1 MFRNYFKLAWRNLL
15 KRKATSLINILGLTL
30 GFACAVL
37 IYLFVSFHLSY
48 DDFHEN
54 DDRIYRFVTDEVTD
68 DIEYEIAVPPGFA
81 HTIRNDF
88 AFTEKVGR
96 YVNRPEEL
104 ITIKEGGKVLKFKED
119 MAFAE
124 KEFFEI
130 FNFPLQRG
138 NIEDFKQAN
147 TALITPEM
155 AKKLF
160 GNEDPLGKE
169 LTIDSKETFR
179 IVGLLK
185 PIPKNTFLD
194 KQLFAS
200 FASLKPYS
208 EFAASDGYNGITSS
222 LQTYGLL
229 LPGQDPSAIEKQLE
243 PLPAKYRPHQKNKHH
258 YRLQLLKDKHLDG
271 RYAGG
276 ISANVLWIVSLIG
289 FFVLLIAC
297 INFINIA
304 TAQSAFRFKEVGVRK
319 VLGGQKK
326 ELLLQFLTEMILLT
340 TISLILGLAIAF
352 LALPFFNELVDL
364 QLSFSS
370 LFKVKSVVLA
380 LVALLL
386 VSLLAGLYPGIVLG
400 RVKPIMALKNRLSPK
415 DTGGVL
421 TRKILVTTQFA
432 ISIGLIVAT
441 LVISKQLNY
450 SINSDL
456 GFDTSVVMVDIPE
469 DIEPIKFNSMKDRLL
484 ASPAIESISACYAS
498 PGASVNDWG
507 TSVVYDHRPEMEEF
521 HVQMKM
527 ADKDYLKTFGL
538 KLIAGRNFFEKKDT
552 VDEVLVNRAFAEK
565 LSVKN
570 PEDLINKEISLSG
583 KYFQGRIVGVVE
595 NFHDVGFESAINP
608 VAILPQMEYGSL
620 ALKLNNQEVTTA
632 LTAIEKEWTAAFPNS
647 IYDYK
652 FLDERV
658 ADMYTAEKQFLSLG
672 KVFSILAI
680 IIGCLGI
687 YGLIS
692 FFVIQKTK
700 EIGIRKILGGSLTDI
715 LSLFTRDFLIM
726 IGIAGLIAVP
736 VTFLLM
742 RQWLQ
747 NYVYRTSIDIW
758 IFVAAIAIVLIIT
771 MAIIIYKGV
780 KAILSNP
787 IKSLRTE

>member
-469 DIEPIKFNSMKDRLL
+469 DK
-484 ASPAIESISACYAS
+484 
-498 PGASVNDWG
+498 
-507 TSVVYDHRPEMEEF
+507 
-521 HVQMKM
+521 
-527 ADKDYLKTFGL
+527 
-538 KLIAGRNFFEKKDT
+538 
-552 VDEVLVNRAFAEK
+552 
-565 LSVKN
+565 
-570 PEDLINKEISLSG
+570 
-583 KYFQGRIVGVVE
+583 
-595 NFHDVGFESAINP
+595 
-608 VAILPQMEYGSL
+608 
-620 ALKLNNQEVTTA
+620 
-632 LTAIEKEWTAAFPNS
+632 
-647 IYDYK
+647 
-652 FLDERV
+652 
-658 ADMYTAEKQFLSLG
+658 
-672 KVFSILAI
+672 
-680 IIGCLGI
+680 
-687 YGLIS
+687 
-692 FFVIQKTK
+692 
-700 EIGIRKILGGSLTDI
+700 
-715 LSLFTRDFLIM
+715 M
-726 IGIAGLIAVP
+726 IGRP
-736 VTFLLM
+736 VS
-742 RQWLQ
+742 
-747 NYVYRTSIDIW
+747 NS
-758 IFVAAIAIVLIIT
+758 AASRVIGDGNAASFSGRPTTIR
-771 MAIIIYKGV
+771 
-780 KAILSNP
+780 S
-787 IKSLRTE
+787 